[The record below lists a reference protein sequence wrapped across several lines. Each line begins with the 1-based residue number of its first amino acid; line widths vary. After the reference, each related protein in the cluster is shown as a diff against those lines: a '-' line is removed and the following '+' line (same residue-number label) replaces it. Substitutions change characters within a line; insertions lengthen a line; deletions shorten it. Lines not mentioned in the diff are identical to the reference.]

1 MYMKATEIERK
12 RFDKSLDEIIDLFNN
27 IETDEPVI
35 QFSDKVLVNIERAKR
50 KYGDEMVNDKINT
63 VVHEMLSWLDLDD
76 VDESENK

>member
-1 MYMKATEIERK
+1 MKATEIERK